1 MKEGSTPIAKKTKDS
16 PSSVHQ
22 CTPLNSPAVTA
33 QPARAAEA
41 RGREGQGS
49 KGAQRTSEEQVRHS
63 LRCGRITTPVGPKHQ
78 PSVTSRE
85 AGGSA
90 TAP

>member
-1 MKEGSTPIAKKTKDS
+1 MYEGEINANSEENKDS

-49 KGAQRTSEEQVRHS
+49 KGAQRSCCE
-63 LRCGRITTPVGPKHQ
+63 
-78 PSVTSRE
+78 
-85 AGGSA
+85 
-90 TAP
+90 